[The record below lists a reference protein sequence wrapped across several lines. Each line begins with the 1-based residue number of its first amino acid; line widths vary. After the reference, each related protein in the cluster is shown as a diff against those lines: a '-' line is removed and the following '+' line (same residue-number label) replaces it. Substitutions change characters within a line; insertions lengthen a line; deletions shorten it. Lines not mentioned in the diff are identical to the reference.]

1 MLNDSI
7 ANKHEML
14 HHRDSVFFSLKG
26 RQGCWAGV
34 HWQHPGGISI
44 RALPDK
50 QILIANVMATPALA
64 GALCPS
70 ASARQPKPPH
80 LHCMAAPAAT
90 RCWSWGRV
98 LLTGKGRAGSGCAPL
113 GKPYAGD
120 SPRLPPGQGRPVTRT
135 RAAGGSRGGESSGG
149 GWGGVAARGQ
159 RVMPQAM
166 GAGRDTAGD
175 APRAC
180 DLACEQ
186 RGGTNKSRYC
196 TLRLSAAP
204 PGLSKPCPER
214 SSAQYLYWPRAAFRP
229 RSSPARRS
237 RAGNGR

>member
-70 ASARQPKPPH
+70 ASAQQPKPPH
-80 LHCMAAPAAT
+80 LHCTAAPAAT
-90 RCWSWGRV
+90 RCWTWGRV
-98 LLTGKGRAGSGCAPL
+98 LLTGTGRAGSGCAPL
-113 GKPYAGD
+113 GKPHAGD

-149 GWGGVAARGQ
+149 GLGRRGCAR
-159 RVMPQAM
+159 A
-166 GAGRDTAGD
+166 AGD
-175 APRAC
+175 A
-180 DLACEQ
+180 
-186 RGGTNKSRYC
+186 
-196 TLRLSAAP
+196 
-204 PGLSKPCPER
+204 
-214 SSAQYLYWPRAAFRP
+214 
-229 RSSPARRS
+229 
-237 RAGNGR
+237 AGNGCRQGHGWGRATGLRSRVRAAGRHE